1 VHILQAPAPSVARIG
16 TDDALGADVLKFVK
30 DLAWNTAKKFQ
41 ADNCPQL
48 AASITYYVIFS
59 TFPVLI
65 FVAGAIGLFLGPV
78 DQREIIRE
86 VLKTIP
92 FDQADGGNTVE
103 NAVKAIS
110 GSKAPLITIVGLAGM
125 AWGGS
130 GMFTAVRRALNIVY
144 REPEYNRPWFWQKVV
159 DLSLVLGIGVF
170 FTSSVAVSA
179 ILRVTNDSNDI
190 VARVALALVEYV
202 VPFVFSFIAF
212 IVLYTIVPS
221 RNRNLGNAWPGA
233 LVAAILFEVVKFGFS
248 FYVTNFKNFDLVF
261 GSLGALA
268 TFMFWVYMSSQI
280 MLFGA
285 EIATTYPLVRDQKY
299 NQPRLAGMGVSFQTK
314 VYRTVRRLFVQDKHD
329 LTKRD

>member
-1 VHILQAPAPSVARIG
+1 VRS
-16 TDDALGADVLKFVK
+16 
-30 DLAWNTAKKFQ
+30 
-41 ADNCPQL
+41 
-48 AASITYYVIFS
+48 ASFWDR
-59 TFPVLI
+59 
-65 FVAGAIGLFLGPV
+65 G

-92 FDQADGGNTVE
+92 FDQADSGNTVE
-103 NAVKAIS
+103 NAVRALS
-110 GSKAPLITIVGLAGM
+110 GSNAPLITIVGLAGM

-130 GMFTAVRRALNIVY
+130 GMFTAVRRGLNIVY

-170 FTSSVAVSA
+170 FISSVVVSA
-179 ILRVTNDSNDI
+179 TLRVTNDSSD
-190 VARVALALVEYV
+190 VTARIALALVEYV
-202 VPFVFSFIAF
+202 VPFAFSFVAF
-212 IVLYTIVPS
+212 VVLYTVVPS

-233 LVAAILFEVVKFGFS
+233 LVAAILFEAVKFGFS

-261 GSLGALA
+261 GSLGAVA

-285 EIATTYPLVRDQKY
+285 EVATIYPLVREQKY
-299 NQPRLAGMGVSFQTK
+299 KQPRLAGMGVPFQTK
-314 VYRTVRRLFVQDKHD
+314 VYRTVRRLFVQDKPD